1 MQKEKPFTGMLEDP
15 SFKEHVADLRSC
27 EKSPEARLESLNKA
41 LGIISTQYKKGNDA
55 GYIEALKGYSDIFWG
70 NQPLILDYLRKKRL
84 PESAPISAE
93 EKTKEIT
100 EKTIVYTLSQAA
112 NDAACICLQN
122 IISSPKL
129 PEGKKDDVTD
139 FALRFIE
146 KQIGMGS
153 ELGDESIVLR
163 ALNNSTKLN
172 TDKALRHFHD
182 KNASREAKTKAR
194 GIIEAQIEKTIN
206 LVSWAGL
213 VITMNEMNT
222 NPDKIKFVSAIQ
234 DEKLEPATTN
244 QVSLKYIAN
253 SLNTLGALYTLKG
266 YMTLYPNEPTTFF
279 ADARKVLT
287 VADKFH
293 MKYLEGKLEGKGKR
307 KEFEQR
313 KLAIQSNLGYTYI
326 IQMYKGEN
334 FDHVTVNDLHE
345 NMANIENNFIKNFLL
360 PLGFLEKDTRLTP
373 VETNKIKDFFR
384 MESITRSLEILGLM
398 DMSNTNRSTTL
409 NMDYLATEKRI
420 YNAIL
425 AHFNINESSEESIKG
440 DASLIVKRAN
450 IQKAALRLVG
460 MGILFLE
467 ESKTPADNE
476 DRIFFNEALE
486 RVKELLEAKTEPV
499 TAQI

>member
-1 MQKEKPFTGMLEDP
+1 
-15 SFKEHVADLRSC
+15 
-27 EKSPEARLESLNKA
+27 
-41 LGIISTQYKKGNDA
+41 
-55 GYIEALKGYSDIFWG
+55 
-70 NQPLILDYLRKKRL
+70 
-84 PESAPISAE
+84 
-93 EKTKEIT
+93 
-100 EKTIVYTLSQAA
+100 
-112 NDAACICLQN
+112 
-122 IISSPKL
+122 
-129 PEGKKDDVTD
+129 
-139 FALRFIE
+139 
-146 KQIGMGS
+146 
-153 ELGDESIVLR
+153 
-163 ALNNSTKLN
+163 
-172 TDKALRHFHD
+172 
-182 KNASREAKTKAR
+182 
-194 GIIEAQIEKTIN
+194 
-206 LVSWAGL
+206 
-213 VITMNEMNT
+213 
-222 NPDKIKFVSAIQ
+222 
-234 DEKLEPATTN
+234 
-244 QVSLKYIAN
+244 
-253 SLNTLGALYTLKG
+253 
-266 YMTLYPNEPTTFF
+266 
-279 ADARKVLT
+279 
-287 VADKFH
+287 
-293 MKYLEGKLEGKGKR
+293 
-307 KEFEQR
+307 
-313 KLAIQSNLGYTYI
+313 
-326 IQMYKGEN
+326 MYKGEN

-409 NMDYLATEKRI
+409 NMNYLATEKRI